1 MESFFSNIRKSVLS
15 GLLIVFAGM
24 TYLAIDNSFI
34 GSLMFSFGLL
44 AILYKGYNLYTG
56 KVGFIS
62 EIKDLPALLTTLL
75 GNLIGL
81 TAGSTIYRAV
91 GTKAERLTSICE
103 SKLSN
108 KWWQVLLLA
117 ILCGVMMY
125 LAVSLFRESKN
136 PLMVMMPISV
146 FILCGFEH
154 SMASF
159 FYFVACYGVGFF
171 QPKIIG
177 YILIMILG
185 NAIGSLGWR
194 FIEVKVKKEK

>member
-1 MESFFSNIRKSVLS
+1 MESFFSNIRKSILA
-15 GLLIVFAGM
+15 GILIVAAGM
-24 TYLAIDNSFI
+24 TYLAIDDAFV

-56 KVGFIS
+56 KVGFVS
-62 EIKDLPALLTTLL
+62 KLSDVPPLLTTLF

-81 TAGSTIYRAV
+81 TIGASIYRAV
-91 GTKAERLTSICE
+91 GTKEERLQKICE
-103 SKLSN
+103 AKLSN
-108 KWWQVLLLA
+108 EWWQVLLLA

-125 LAVSLFRESKN
+125 LAVSLFRSSKN

-146 FILCGFEH
+146 FIMCGFEH

-159 FYFVACYGVGFF
+159 FYFVSCYGLGIF

-177 YILIMILG
+177 YLLIMVIG
-185 NAIGSLGWR
+185 NAIGSVVWR
-194 FIEVKVKKEK
+194 IVEVKNKQE